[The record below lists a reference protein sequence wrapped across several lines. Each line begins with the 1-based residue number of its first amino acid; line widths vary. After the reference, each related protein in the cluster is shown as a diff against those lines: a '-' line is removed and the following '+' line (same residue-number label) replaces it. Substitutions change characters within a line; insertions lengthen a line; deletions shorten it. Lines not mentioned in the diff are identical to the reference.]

1 MNKPIKEFLRQ
12 WAEFASVTFMING
25 LWAPLVLVVSQEAAR
40 DLLWLFVFGAAV
52 AIIPAAAVVMTST
65 KSPEAQPTYN
75 IKQ

>member
-25 LWAPLVLVVSQEAAR
+25 FWVPFVLAASYEAAK

-52 AIIPAAAVVMTST
+52 AIIPAAMAAVGTT
-65 KSPEAQPTYN
+65 GPEASNPN
-75 IKQ
+75 KRI

>member
-25 LWAPLVLVVSQEAAR
+25 LWVPFVLASSQEAAK

-52 AIIPAAAVVMTST
+52 AIIPAAAAVAMTSK
-65 KSPEAQPTYN
+65 KSPEA
-75 IKQ
+75 

>member
-25 LWAPLVLVVSQEAAR
+25 FWVPFVLVASHEAAM

-52 AIIPAAAVVMTST
+52 AIIPATMAVMST
-65 KSPEAQPTYN
+65 KSPEARPTHN
-75 IKQ
+75 IQQ